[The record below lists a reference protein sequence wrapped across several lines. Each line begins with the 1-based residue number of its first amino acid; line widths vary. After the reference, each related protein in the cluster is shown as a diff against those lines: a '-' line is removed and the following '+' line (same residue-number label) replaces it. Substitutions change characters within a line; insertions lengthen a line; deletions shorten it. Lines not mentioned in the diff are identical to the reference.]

1 MRVLIIGNGAIG
13 IDDDKR
19 FFINSHTG
27 KFLLNLQK
35 EHEISFVQYASKY
48 NVNND
53 LQNFDLKAN
62 NIFFDIIYNNKS
74 FKSILKIVQLVRNNE
89 VIYLF
94 YPGTLSR
101 IVGIIAILLRK
112 KIGLYIRGQY
122 FNEQWIDKLILLNSH
137 FILTVSPHFM
147 KSLKEYCNKVE
158 VIAPMISITR
168 KDFYLGRKY
177 ERPKKWNL
185 LFVGR
190 VEERKGIYE
199 LLEIAKVLKQNKLEF
214 TLNIVGGGDL
224 FAVINNLIKKEKLD
238 NITLHGQVADKSL
251 LKNLYNQ
258 ADAFVFTSHD
268 EGFPRVL
275 YEAMASGLPIFTTFV
290 GGIPGRMEDRINCVK
305 IPVKNGKDSAAIID
319 KSLKEVEILKKVG
332 INGQNILLNVLE
344 EYPFS
349 HDKAFSKMTERDV

>member
-1 MRVLIIGNGAIG
+1 MKILIIGNGAIG
-13 IDDDKR
+13 IDDDER

-35 EHEISFVQYASKY
+35 EHKISFVQYASMY

-62 NIFFDIIYNNKS
+62 NIFFDIIHNNKS

-122 FNEQWIDKLILLNSH
+122 YNEQWIDKLILLNSH

-147 KSLKEYCNKVE
+147 KNLKEYCSKVE

-168 KDFYLGRKY
+168 QDFYLGRKY
-177 ERPKKWNL
+177 ERPKIWNL

-199 LLEIAKVLKQNKLEF
+199 LLEIAKILKQNKLEF
-214 TLNIVGGGDL
+214 NLNIVGGGDL
-224 FAVINNLIKKEKLD
+224 FAVISNLIKKEKLD

-251 LKNLYNQ
+251 LKDLYNQ

-290 GGIPGRMEDRINCVK
+290 GGIPGRMEDCINCVK
-305 IPVKNGKDSAAIID
+305 LSHKDGNKSGEIISNALKNID
-319 KSLKEVEILKKVG
+319 LLPKIGLQGQKTVLSILEG
-332 INGQNILLNVLE
+332 NTLSHETLLLHNVNNM
-344 EYPFS
+344 S
-349 HDKAFSKMTERDV
+349 